1 MRVDPYRNRP
11 VVGKRYP
18 HVGAEYSRSRSLAQE
33 LLDTS
38 NESIVQRTRYLLGS
52 GLDPRGAVA
61 SARRCLQCELAHDHH
76 FAARLGERKVHYP
89 VAVVE
94 YAQGDELACQI
105 FDVFVGIVAA
115 YADKHDHSASDLRKG
130 LAADVALRLG
140 YALNEYSHGRYR

>member
-1 MRVDPYRNRP
+1 MIHEGRLPLRVDACNVNWLTIITSPP
-11 VVGKRYP
+11 
-18 HVGAEYSRSRSLAQE
+18 RS
-33 LLDTS
+33 
-38 NESIVQRTRYLLGS
+38 
-52 GLDPRGAVA
+52 
-61 SARRCLQCELAHDHH
+61 
-76 FAARLGERKVHYP
+76 ARLGERKVHYP